1 MSNVKV
7 EINQEGVKELM
18 KSPEMLSICEEYAQ
32 NALQKLGDGYEVTSM
47 IGKNRCNA
55 SVSAVTSKAK
65 RENSEKNT
73 ILKAVC
79 SK

>member
-1 MSNVKV
+1 MGKIKV
-7 EINQEGVKELM
+7 EIKQEGVKELM

-32 NALQKLGDGYEVTSM
+32 NALQKLGNGYEVTSM
-47 IGKNRCNA
+47 IGRNRCNA
-55 SVSAVTSKAK
+55 SVSAVTAKAK

-73 ILKAVC
+73 ILKAVQ